1 MNEHRRQIL
10 DMLSQ
15 GKITADEA
23 ERLISALDKS
33 VSATSSGNDAPSTA
47 AKAKYLRVL
56 VDSENGDNSNQG
68 PVKVNIRVPMQLLR
82 AGVRLAGLIPPQ
94 AREHVNEA
102 LRDRGIP
109 FDLSQIR
116 PDNLEELVDQLNE
129 LTIDVDVN
137 NRGGFDDEKV
147 KVRVFCE

>member
-1 MNEHRRQIL
+1 
-10 DMLSQ
+10 
-15 GKITADEA
+15 
-23 ERLISALDKS
+23 
-33 VSATSSGNDAPSTA
+33 
-47 AKAKYLRVL
+47 
-56 VDSENGDNSNQG
+56 
-68 PVKVNIRVPMQLLR
+68 MQLLR

-102 LRDRGIP
+102 LRERGIP

-137 NRGGFDDEKV
+137 NSHAYGNEKV

>member
-23 ERLISALDKS
+23 ERLIAALDKG
-33 VSATSSGNDAPSTA
+33 TSPASPGNGAPSTA

-56 VDSENGDNSNQG
+56 VDSENGDNPYHG

-94 AREHVNEA
+94 AREHVNQA
-102 LRDRGIP
+102 LRERGIP
-109 FDLSQIR
+109 FDLSQIK

-137 NRGGFDDEKV
+137 NRGGFGDEKV

>member
-10 DMLSQ
+10 EMLSA

-23 ERLISALDKS
+23 ERLIAALQNDSSA
-33 VSATSSGNDAPSTA
+33 SGNGAPPPA

-56 VDSENGDNSNQG
+56 VDSENNGDPHQG

-94 AREHVNEA
+94 ARDHVNEA
-102 LRDRGIP
+102 LRERGIP
-109 FDLSQIR
+109 FDLSQIK

-137 NRGGFDDEKV
+137 NRGGYGDEKV